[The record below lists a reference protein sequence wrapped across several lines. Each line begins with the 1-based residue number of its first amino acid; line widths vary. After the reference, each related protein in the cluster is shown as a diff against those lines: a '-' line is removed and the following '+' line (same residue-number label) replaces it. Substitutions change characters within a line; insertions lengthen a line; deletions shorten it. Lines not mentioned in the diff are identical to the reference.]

1 MQAVWTTGTQRAE
14 RVLAGHGRRP
24 RWPLWVVVLGS
35 LLWLAGCASRP
46 PSPDAMITGMAM
58 APERVVLPP
67 EAVFEATLL
76 DVSQP
81 DAPPVVLGR
90 QRREPAGQAPFAI
103 AIPYPSSRFVPKGR
117 YEVRTT
123 VSLEGRLL
131 QVSDTRYPV
140 LQDRAFRQ
148 VSVQMRRMLPVPATV
163 EASVPLALT
172 YWRLIEVDGEA
183 VPRRAEGAV
192 APHLVFQSDEPR
204 ATGTGG
210 CNRFLIDY
218 ALRGSSLRL
227 GAVVSG
233 IALCLPASSLEERFF
248 AALPTVT
255 SYRQQGMQLLLRGAE
270 GQPLL
275 RFEAQEMPLQ

>member
-1 MQAVWTTGTQRAE
+1 MLPRPTPLRFVSLWLTWRPP
-14 RVLAGHGRRP
+14 VLP
-24 RWPLWVVVLGS
+24 VVLWALVVAGS
-35 LLWLAGCASRP
+35 VGLAGCASRP
-46 PSPDAMITGMAM
+46 PSPDALVTGVAM
-58 APERVVLPP
+58 ARERVVLPP

-103 AIPYPSSRFVPKGR
+103 AIPYPSVRFVPKGR

-123 VSLEGRLL
+123 VSLDGRLL
-131 QVSDTRYPV
+131 QASDTRYPV

-148 VSVQMRRMLPVPATV
+148 VSVQMRRMLPLPATV
-163 EASVPLALT
+163 EAAVPLALT
-172 YWRLIEVDGEA
+172 YWRLIEVDGET

-192 APHLVFQSDEPR
+192 APHLVFQADEPR

-210 CNRFLIDY
+210 CNKFLLEY
-218 ALRGSSLRL
+218 ALQGSSLRL
-227 GAVVSG
+227 RSVVSG

-255 SYRQQGMQLLLRGAE
+255 SYRQQGRELLLRGAE

-275 RFEAQEMPLQ
+275 RFEAQETPLQ